1 MTNEKA
7 LREQSVGKLLISL
20 SLPVILI
27 MVVQVLYN
35 MADVF
40 FLGRSGDPLQVAGV
54 SLAMPVFAVFS
65 AFNTLIGFGGSTAAS
80 LALGSGEK
88 QKVKQYSAFVL
99 YAGLGLGVLM
109 GIAVMLFLQP
119 LLRLLGTD
127 TQTAAYT
134 GSYLK
139 IMAAG
144 APFAVAGGAMSNVV
158 RADGD
163 GKSAVI
169 SHMSGTVLNIILDP
183 IFISALG
190 WGVVGAGLATLLG
203 NLLSFILLFAVIRNK
218 DNFSVS
224 ARDFTLRP
232 EISLHVLSLGF
243 PMAASTLL
251 MSFSSTISNR
261 LTVSYGNIAVAA
273 RSVAGKSAMLIPM
286 IVMGLCM
293 GVQPAISYAYGRGDH
308 TRTRK
313 IVVEIGAVCVGIAL
327 LMSGIFFIFREQF
340 VAAFS
345 SDPDIISLG
354 RYMMLGSLLS
364 VPLEGIYHMCS
375 TYLQATGKVS
385 FATLTSL
392 MQKGLIFVPVLLLME
407 HCFGLDGIIF
417 TNAVTT
423 LISTV
428 IALRLCRRWSKQ
440 IRAKSIN
447 SLSGDLAV

>member
-7 LREQSVGKLLISL
+7 LREQSVGKLLVSL

-183 IFISALG
+183 IFISLLG
-190 WGVVGAGLATLLG
+190 WGVVGAGLA
-203 NLLSFILLFAVIRNK
+203 
-218 DNFSVS
+218 
-224 ARDFTLRP
+224 
-232 EISLHVLSLGF
+232 
-243 PMAASTLL
+243 
-251 MSFSSTISNR
+251 
-261 LTVSYGNIAVAA
+261 
-273 RSVAGKSAMLIPM
+273 
-286 IVMGLCM
+286 
-293 GVQPAISYAYGRGDH
+293 
-308 TRTRK
+308 
-313 IVVEIGAVCVGIAL
+313 
-327 LMSGIFFIFREQF
+327 SGE
-340 VAAFS
+340 V
-345 SDPDIISLG
+345 
-354 RYMMLGSLLS
+354 
-364 VPLEGIYHMCS
+364 H
-375 TYLQATGKVS
+375 
-385 FATLTSL
+385 
-392 MQKGLIFVPVLLLME
+392 
-407 HCFGLDGIIF
+407 
-417 TNAVTT
+417 
-423 LISTV
+423 
-428 IALRLCRRWSKQ
+428 CRRCAETSCTYDE
-440 IRAKSIN
+440 
-447 SLSGDLAV
+447 DLCGKELFLPFYADLF

>member
-7 LREQSVGKLLISL
+7 LREQSVGKLLVSL

-88 QKVKQYSAFVL
+88 QRGKQYSAFVL

-183 IFISALG
+183 IFISLLG

-218 DNFSVS
+218 NNFSVS

-251 MSFSSTISNR
+251 SSFSSVFANR
-261 LTVSYGNIAVAA
+261 LLVRYGNEAVAA
-273 RSVAGKSAMLIPM
+273 QSIAGKAGMLIAM
-286 IVMGLCM
+286 IVMGICM
-293 GVQPAISYAYGRGDH
+293 GMQPAISYTCGRRDRRRMRSILLG
-308 TRTRK
+308 TGTAS
-313 IVVEIGAVCVGIAL
+313 VATATVLAV
-327 LMSGIFFIFREQF
+327 IFF
-340 VAAFS
+340 
-345 SDPDIISLG
+345 LG
-354 RYMMLGSLLS
+354 RDSFVRAFLNNGEILALGRRMILGGLAAAPFVGVYQLCS
-364 VPLEGIYHMCS
+364 V
-375 TYLQATGKVS
+375 YLQSTGRVAYATVT
-385 FATLTSL
+385 AL
-392 MQKGLIFVPVLLLME
+392 MQKGLVYVPVLYGMNAA
-407 HCFGLDGIIF
+407 FGLTGLIF
-417 TNAVTT
+417 SAAVTDVVSM
-423 LISTV
+423 LAAV
-428 IALRLCRRWSKQ
+428 ALCMKSAKQ
-440 IRAKSIN
+440 F
-447 SLSGDLAV
+447 

>member
-7 LREQSVGKLLISL
+7 LREQSVGKLLVSL

-183 IFISALG
+183 IFISLLG

-232 EISLHVLSLGF
+232 KISLHVLSLGF

-251 MSFSSTISNR
+251 SSFSSVFANR
-261 LTVSYGNIAVAA
+261 LLVRYGNEAVAA
-273 RSVAGKSAMLIPM
+273 QSIAGKAGMLIAM
-286 IVMGLCM
+286 IVMGICM
-293 GVQPAISYAYGRGDH
+293 GMQPAISYTCGRRDRRRMRSILLG
-308 TRTRK
+308 TGTAS
-313 IVVEIGAVCVGIAL
+313 VATATVLAV
-327 LMSGIFFIFREQF
+327 IFF
-340 VAAFS
+340 
-345 SDPDIISLG
+345 LG
-354 RYMMLGSLLS
+354 RDAFVRAFLNNGEILALGRRMILGGLAAAPFVGVYQLCS
-364 VPLEGIYHMCS
+364 V
-375 TYLQATGKVS
+375 YLQSTGRVAYATVT
-385 FATLTSL
+385 AL
-392 MQKGLIFVPVLLLME
+392 MQKGLVYVPVLYGMNAA
-407 HCFGLDGIIF
+407 FGLTGLIF
-417 TNAVTT
+417 SAAVTDVVSM
-423 LISTV
+423 LAAV
-428 IALRLCRRWSKQ
+428 ALCMKSAKQ
-440 IRAKSIN
+440 F
-447 SLSGDLAV
+447 

>member
-7 LREQSVGKLLISL
+7 LREQSVGKLLVSL

-88 QKVKQYSAFVL
+88 QKVKQFSAFVL

-139 IMAAG
+139 IMVAG

-183 IFISALG
+183 IFISLLG

-232 EISLHVLSLGF
+232 KISLHVLSLGF

-251 MSFSSTISNR
+251 SSFSSVFANR
-261 LTVSYGNIAVAA
+261 LLVRYGNEAVAA
-273 RSVAGKSAMLIPM
+273 QSIAGKAGMLIAM
-286 IVMGLCM
+286 IVMGICM
-293 GVQPAISYAYGRGDH
+293 GMQPAISYTCGRRDRRRMRSILLG
-308 TRTRK
+308 TGTASVATATVLA
-313 IVVEIGAVCVGIAL
+313 VV
-327 LMSGIFFIFREQF
+327 FF
-340 VAAFS
+340 
-345 SDPDIISLG
+345 LG
-354 RYMMLGSLLS
+354 RDAFVRAFLNNGEILALGRRMILGGLAAAPFVGVYQLCS
-364 VPLEGIYHMCS
+364 V
-375 TYLQATGKVS
+375 YLQSTGRVAYATVT
-385 FATLTSL
+385 AL
-392 MQKGLIFVPVLLLME
+392 MQKALVYVPVLYGMNAAFGLTGLIFSA
-407 HCFGLDGIIF
+407 
-417 TNAVTT
+417 AVTDVVSM
-423 LISTV
+423 LAAV
-428 IALRLCRRWSKQ
+428 ALCMKSAKQ
-440 IRAKSIN
+440 F
-447 SLSGDLAV
+447 

>member
-7 LREQSVGKLLISL
+7 LREQSVGKLLVSL

-183 IFISALG
+183 IFISLLG

-232 EISLHVLSLGF
+232 KISLHVLSLGF

-251 MSFSSTISNR
+251 SSFSSVFANR
-261 LTVSYGNIAVAA
+261 LLVRYGNEAVAA
-273 RSVAGKSAMLIPM
+273 QSIAGKAGMLIAM
-286 IVMGLCM
+286 IVMGICM
-293 GVQPAISYAYGRGDH
+293 GMQPAISYTCGRRDRRRMRSILLG
-308 TRTRK
+308 TGTAS
-313 IVVEIGAVCVGIAL
+313 VATATVLAV
-327 LMSGIFFIFREQF
+327 IFF
-340 VAAFS
+340 
-345 SDPDIISLG
+345 LG
-354 RYMMLGSLLS
+354 RDAFVRAFLNNGEILALGRRMILGGLAAAPFVGVYQLCS
-364 VPLEGIYHMCS
+364 V
-375 TYLQATGKVS
+375 YLQSTGRVAYATVT
-385 FATLTSL
+385 AL
-392 MQKGLIFVPVLLLME
+392 MQKGLVYVPVLYGMNAA
-407 HCFGLDGIIF
+407 FGLTGVIF
-417 TNAVTT
+417 SAAVTDVVSM
-423 LISTV
+423 LAAV
-428 IALRLCRRWSKQ
+428 ALCMKSAKQ
-440 IRAKSIN
+440 F
-447 SLSGDLAV
+447 

>member
-7 LREQSVGKLLISL
+7 LREQSVGKLLVSL

-144 APFAVAGGAMSNVV
+144 APFV
-158 RADGD
+158 
-163 GKSAVI
+163 
-169 SHMSGTVLNIILDP
+169 
-183 IFISALG
+183 
-190 WGVVGAGLATLLG
+190 GVYQL
-203 NLLSFILLFAVIRNK
+203 
-218 DNFSVS
+218 
-224 ARDFTLRP
+224 
-232 EISLHVLSLGF
+232 
-243 PMAASTLL
+243 
-251 MSFSSTISNR
+251 
-261 LTVSYGNIAVAA
+261 
-273 RSVAGKSAMLIPM
+273 
-286 IVMGLCM
+286 
-293 GVQPAISYAYGRGDH
+293 
-308 TRTRK
+308 
-313 IVVEIGAVCVGIAL
+313 
-327 LMSGIFFIFREQF
+327 
-340 VAAFS
+340 
-345 SDPDIISLG
+345 
-354 RYMMLGSLLS
+354 
-364 VPLEGIYHMCS
+364 
-375 TYLQATGKVS
+375 
-385 FATLTSL
+385 
-392 MQKGLIFVPVLLLME
+392 
-407 HCFGLDGIIF
+407 
-417 TNAVTT
+417 
-423 LISTV
+423 
-428 IALRLCRRWSKQ
+428 
-440 IRAKSIN
+440 
-447 SLSGDLAV
+447 

>member
-1 MTNEKA
+1 
-7 LREQSVGKLLISL
+7 
-20 SLPVILI
+20 
-27 MVVQVLYN
+27 
-35 MADVF
+35 
-40 FLGRSGDPLQVAGV
+40 
-54 SLAMPVFAVFS
+54 
-65 AFNTLIGFGGSTAAS
+65 
-80 LALGSGEK
+80 
-88 QKVKQYSAFVL
+88 VKQYSAFVL

-183 IFISALG
+183 IFISLLG

-251 MSFSSTISNR
+251 SSFSSVFANR
-261 LTVSYGNIAVAA
+261 LLVRYGNEAVAA
-273 RSVAGKSAMLIPM
+273 QSIAGKAGMLIAM
-286 IVMGLCM
+286 IVMGICM
-293 GVQPAISYAYGRGDH
+293 GMQPAISYTCGRRDRRRMRSILLG
-308 TRTRK
+308 TGTAS
-313 IVVEIGAVCVGIAL
+313 VATATVLAV
-327 LMSGIFFIFREQF
+327 IFF
-340 VAAFS
+340 
-345 SDPDIISLG
+345 LG
-354 RYMMLGSLLS
+354 RDSFVRAFLNNGEILALGRRMILGGLAAAPFVGVYQLCS
-364 VPLEGIYHMCS
+364 V
-375 TYLQATGKVS
+375 YLQSTGRVAYATVT
-385 FATLTSL
+385 AL
-392 MQKGLIFVPVLLLME
+392 MQKGLVYVPVLYGMNAA
-407 HCFGLDGIIF
+407 FGLTGLIF
-417 TNAVTT
+417 SAAVTDVVSM
-423 LISTV
+423 LAAV
-428 IALRLCRRWSKQ
+428 ALCMKSAKQ
-440 IRAKSIN
+440 F
-447 SLSGDLAV
+447 

>member
-7 LREQSVGKLLISL
+7 LREQSVGKLLVSL

-65 AFNTLIGFGGSTAAS
+65 GFNTLIGFGGSTAAS

-99 YAGLGLGVLM
+99 YAGLGLGELM
-109 GIAVMLFLQP
+109 AIAVMLFLQP

-127 TQTAAYT
+127 AWTAAYT

-183 IFISALG
+183 IFISLLG

-251 MSFSSTISNR
+251 SSFSSVFANR
-261 LTVSYGNIAVAA
+261 LLVRYGNEAVAA
-273 RSVAGKSAMLIPM
+273 QSIAGKAGMLIAM
-286 IVMGLCM
+286 IVMGICM
-293 GVQPAISYAYGRGDH
+293 GMQPAISYTCGRRDRRRMRSILLG
-308 TRTRK
+308 TGTAS
-313 IVVEIGAVCVGIAL
+313 VATATVLAVIL
-327 LMSGIFFIFREQF
+327 F
-340 VAAFS
+340 
-345 SDPDIISLG
+345 LG
-354 RYMMLGSLLS
+354 RDSFVRAFLNNGEILALGRRMILGGLAAAPFVGVYQLCS
-364 VPLEGIYHMCS
+364 V
-375 TYLQATGKVS
+375 YLQSTGRVAYATVT
-385 FATLTSL
+385 AL
-392 MQKGLIFVPVLLLME
+392 MQKGLVYVPVLYGMNAA
-407 HCFGLDGIIF
+407 FGLTGLIF
-417 TNAVTT
+417 SAAVTDVVSM
-423 LISTV
+423 LAAV
-428 IALRLCRRWSKQ
+428 ALCMKSAKQ
-440 IRAKSIN
+440 F
-447 SLSGDLAV
+447 

>member
-7 LREQSVGKLLISL
+7 LREQSVGKLLVSL

-65 AFNTLIGFGGSTAAS
+65 GFNTLIGFGGSTAAS

-183 IFISALG
+183 IFISLLG

-251 MSFSSTISNR
+251 SSFSSVFANR
-261 LTVSYGNIAVAA
+261 LLVRYGNEAVAA
-273 RSVAGKSAMLIPM
+273 QSIAGKAGMLIAM
-286 IVMGLCM
+286 IVMGICM
-293 GVQPAISYAYGRGDH
+293 GMQPAISYTCGRRDRRRMRSILLG
-308 TRTRK
+308 TGTAS
-313 IVVEIGAVCVGIAL
+313 VATATVLAVIL
-327 LMSGIFFIFREQF
+327 F
-340 VAAFS
+340 
-345 SDPDIISLG
+345 LG
-354 RYMMLGSLLS
+354 RDSFVRAFLNNGEILALGRRMILGGLAAAPFVGVYQLCS
-364 VPLEGIYHMCS
+364 V
-375 TYLQATGKVS
+375 YLQSTGRVAYATVT
-385 FATLTSL
+385 AL
-392 MQKGLIFVPVLLLME
+392 MQKGLVYVPVLYGMNAA
-407 HCFGLDGIIF
+407 FGLTGLIF
-417 TNAVTT
+417 SAAVTDVVSM
-423 LISTV
+423 LAAV
-428 IALRLCRRWSKQ
+428 ALCMKSAKQ
-440 IRAKSIN
+440 F
-447 SLSGDLAV
+447 